1 MRSGIVL
8 CALLLVAGCA
18 TGGRPNAAYP
28 DPRSL
33 DAGSYSVEPLDEP
46 ANGNE
51 HYGRVLES
59 MRLAEALIDPAEA
72 DAALSRSLGASPMMP
87 LPAPANAAVLLANPV
102 RPVLERDGMLA
113 GAAVAGADVDI
124 PSGRPVIGG
133 SRLLTSIVLRFP
145 DVAAAQRA
153 ATDIDAVDA
162 AVNPDNVPVPIPGHP
177 AAHAHWR
184 PAVPTMAATIAQGE
198 YVVSLLLGHTAPDAA
213 VLTGLAAK
221 AFTAQFARLRD
232 FAATPPDR
240 LAALPLDRDGMVR
253 RMVPDA
259 PGRWSYPAVMTTS
272 KELDAG
278 WNALVL
284 GRGVVYGPRAA
295 WLWGGRKQTDHPVE
309 LMANNGFNA
318 LMRYADP
325 ATARRAFDDSKRKDT
340 AQADLRPASAPG
352 GVPDSLC
359 WESSQPDALR
369 MTRFICRLVHGRY
382 TAAIVGRDLTV
393 TQQKTAAQYGLLV
406 NGG

>member
-1 MRSGIVL
+1 MRVGIVL
-8 CALLLVAGCA
+8 FTLLLVAGCA
-18 TGGRPNAAYP
+18 TDGRPHAAYP

-33 DAGSYSVEPLDEP
+33 DAGAYSVAPLDEP

-59 MRLAEALIDPAEA
+59 MRMAEVLIDPAEA
-72 DAALSRSLGASPMMP
+72 DAALTHLLGASPMMP

-113 GAAVAGADVDI
+113 GAAAAGADVDI
-124 PSGRPVIGG
+124 PSGRPVVGR
-133 SRLLTSIVLRFP
+133 SRLLTTIVLRFP
-145 DVAAAQRA
+145 DAAAAQRA
-153 ATDIDAVDA
+153 AGDIDAVDA
-162 AVNPDNVPVPIPGHP
+162 AVNPENVPVPIPGHP

-184 PAVPTMAATIAQGE
+184 PTVPTLAATIAQGD
-198 YVVSLLLGHTAPDAA
+198 YVVSVLAGHTAPDAA

-221 AFTAQFARLRD
+221 AFDAQFARLRD
-232 FAATPPDR
+232 FVATPRDR
-240 LAALPLDRDGMVR
+240 LAALPLDLDGMVR

-259 PGRWSYPAVMTTS
+259 PGRWSYPAVMSTS
-272 KELDAG
+272 KDLDAG

-284 GRGVVYGPRAA
+284 GRGVVYGTRAA
-295 WLWGGRKQTDHPVE
+295 WLWGGRKQHDHPVE

-325 ATARRAFDDSKRKDT
+325 AAARRAFDESRRKDT
-340 AQADLRPASAPG
+340 AQTGLRPAPAPG
-352 GVPDSLC
+352 GVPDSVC
-359 WESSQPDALR
+359 WESAQPDALK
-369 MTRFICRLVHGRY
+369 MTRFICRLVHDRY
-382 TAAIVGRDLTV
+382 TAAIVGRELKT